1 MNKVKL
7 THIEIK
13 EQSQWNTELE
23 EYRNKNMK
31 IALKIK

>member
-7 THIEIK
+7 TQIEIK
-13 EQSQWNTELE
+13 EQSQWNAELE